1 MKKKTTLKKAL
12 PLYRQKPLSRKK
24 ALKIKKANKRPRLD
38 ANESA
43 AVREDSPLP
52 ITHHSQRTLK
62 ALDLF
67 CGAGGFSLGFQM
79 AGFDVIGGIER
90 DKWACETF
98 EFNHP
103 GATTIHRNITEV
115 SDDELKELF
124 SRKKPDIIV
133 GGPPCQ
139 GYSIA
144 NKKSGDPK
152 DPRNSL
158 FKEFLR
164 IGAALQP
171 DIMVMENVPNL
182 CAARTASKESV
193 LEIIKQSLKEQGY
206 HPYSTILHATSF
218 GVPQMRQRLFVIGSR
233 FPLSS
238 AFPTPTHHVIED
250 GDRLLF
256 DDEFLPCPSLWDA
269 ISDMP
274 PLEAGEGAEECPYS
288 TEPLTEY
295 QRTLRDGSPALFN
308 HKAMCHTKR
317 IVERF
322 KSMKCGDTINDVS
335 EHLKPRKRNSSE
347 IATVAYDQNN
357 RRMHPERQC
366 HTVPASFYANFV
378 HPFQHRNFTA
388 REGAR
393 IQSFPDWFRFLGKPT
408 VVSHKLLA
416 REERDEELHLCQY
429 NQIGNAVPPI
439 LAKAV
444 ALNIKHQL
452 EKHQNACS
460 RK

>member
-1 MKKKTTLKKAL
+1 MTQNTKQPHQLKV
-12 PLYRQKPLSRKK
+12 
-24 ALKIKKANKRPRLD
+24 LD
-38 ANESA
+38 TFA
-43 AVREDSPLP
+43 
-52 ITHHSQRTLK
+52 
-62 ALDLF
+62 
-67 CGAGGFSLGFQM
+67 GAGGFSLGFQL
-79 AGFDVIGGIER
+79 AGYHVVGGIER
-90 DKWACETF
+90 DEWACDTF
-98 EFNHP
+98 AFNHP
-103 GATTIHRNITEV
+103 GAVTIHRSITEV
-115 SDDELKELF
+115 PGDELKELF
-124 SRKKPDIIV
+124 LSNKPDIVV

-164 IGAALQP
+164 VGAALEPQV
-171 DIMVMENVPNL
+171 MVMENVPNL
-182 CAARTASKESV
+182 CAARTSSKESV
-193 LEIIKQSLKEQGY
+193 LEIIKQSLVELGY
-206 HPYSTILHATSF
+206 HAYSTILHATSF
-218 GVPQMRQRLFVIGSR
+218 GIPQMRQRLFVIGSR
-233 FPLSS
+233 FPLDSP
-238 AFPTPTHHVIED
+238 FPEPTHQVSINLEPP
-250 GDRLLF
+250 LF
-256 DDEFLPCPSLWDA
+256 YDNLLPCPTLWDA

-274 PLEAGEGAEECPYS
+274 ELEAGEGSEEARYS
-288 TEPLTEY
+288 TEPRTEY
-295 QRTLRDGSPALFN
+295 QRMLREGSPAIFN

-322 KSMKCGDTINDVS
+322 ESMKCGDTINDVAD
-335 EHLKPRKRNSSE
+335 HLKPRKRNSTE
-347 IATVAYDQNN
+347 IATDAYDQNN

-366 HTVPASFYANFV
+366 HTIPASFYANFV

-416 REERDEELHLCQY
+416 RENRDEELHLCQY
-429 NQIGNAVPPI
+429 NQIGNAVPPL

-444 ALNIKHQL
+444 ALNLKNQIERH
-452 EKHQNACS
+452 HNVRS

>member
-1 MKKKTTLKKAL
+1 MSRHQNNADDLKV
-12 PLYRQKPLSRKK
+12 
-24 ALKIKKANKRPRLD
+24 LD
-38 ANESA
+38 TFA
-43 AVREDSPLP
+43 
-52 ITHHSQRTLK
+52 
-62 ALDLF
+62 
-67 CGAGGFSLGFQM
+67 GAGGFSLGFQL
-79 AGFDVIGGIER
+79 AGYEVVGGIER

-98 EFNHP
+98 AFNHP
-103 GATTIHRNITEV
+103 SAVTIHRSITDV
-115 SDDELKELF
+115 SDDELKEFF
-124 SRKKPDIIV
+124 STKKPDIIV

-139 GYSIA
+139 GFSIA

-164 IGAALQP
+164 VGAALEPQV
-171 DIMVMENVPNL
+171 MVMENVPNL
-182 CAARTASKESV
+182 CAARTSSKESV
-193 LEIIKQSLKEQGY
+193 LEIIKKGLGDLGY
-206 HPYSTILHATSF
+206 HAYSTILHATSF

-233 FPLSS
+233 FPLTSP
-238 AFPTPTHHVIED
+238 FPEPSHHVNGHEERSLFED
-250 GDRLLF
+250 NL
-256 DDEFLPCPSLWDA
+256 LPCPTLWDA

-274 PLEAGEGAEECPYS
+274 EMEAGEGAEEAPYS
-288 TEPLTEY
+288 TEPRSDY
-295 QRTLRDGSPALFN
+295 QRMLRKGSPAVFN

-322 KSMKCGDTINDVS
+322 KSMKCGDTINDVA

-347 IATVAYDQNN
+347 IATEAYDQNN
-357 RRMHPERQC
+357 RRMHPDRQC

-429 NQIGNAVPPI
+429 NQIGNAVPP
-439 LAKAV
+439 LMAKAV
-444 ALNIKHQL
+444 ALHLKLQIERHHNVR
-452 EKHQNACS
+452 S

>member
-1 MKKKTTLKKAL
+1 MIRQAKSSKTLKV
-12 PLYRQKPLSRKK
+12 
-24 ALKIKKANKRPRLD
+24 LD
-38 ANESA
+38 TFA
-43 AVREDSPLP
+43 
-52 ITHHSQRTLK
+52 
-62 ALDLF
+62 
-67 CGAGGFSLGFQM
+67 GAGGFSLGFQL
-79 AGFDVIGGIER
+79 AGFEVVGAIER

-98 EFNHP
+98 AFNHP
-103 GATTIHRNITEV
+103 GATTLHRSITDV
-115 SDDELKELF
+115 SDEELKELF
-124 SRKKPDIIV
+124 ASEKPDIVV

-139 GYSIA
+139 GFSIA

-158 FKEFLR
+158 FREFLR
-164 IGAALQP
+164 VGAALQP
-171 DIMVMENVPNL
+171 EIMVMENVPKL
-182 CAARTASKESV
+182 SAARTASGESV
-193 LEIIKQSLKEQGY
+193 LEIIKQSLDELGY
-206 HPYSTILHATSF
+206 HAYSTILHATSF

-233 FPLSS
+233 FPLTSP
-238 AFPTPTHHVIED
+238 FPTPTHQVGQHGDQLFFD
-250 GDRLLF
+250 GALP
-256 DDEFLPCPSLWDA
+256 PCPTLWDA

-274 PLEAGEGAEECPYS
+274 PLEAGEGAEEAPYS
-288 TEPLTEY
+288 SAPNTDY
-295 QRTLRDGSPALFN
+295 QRMLRDGSTSVFN

-322 KSMKCGDTINDVS
+322 KSMKCGDTINDVP

-347 IATVAYDQNN
+347 LATEAYDQNN

-393 IQSFPDWFRFLGKPT
+393 IQSFPDWFKFLGKPT

-429 NQIGNAVPPI
+429 NQIGNAVPPL
-439 LAKAV
+439 LAQAV
-444 ALNIKHQL
+444 ALNLKQQF
-452 EKHQNACS
+452 ESHQNVCS
-460 RK
+460 RKQPRTERSAPDQISRRRVPAISG

>member
-1 MKKKTTLKKAL
+1 MTIKQKHAEDLKV
-12 PLYRQKPLSRKK
+12 
-24 ALKIKKANKRPRLD
+24 LD
-38 ANESA
+38 TFA
-43 AVREDSPLP
+43 
-52 ITHHSQRTLK
+52 
-62 ALDLF
+62 
-67 CGAGGFSLGFQM
+67 GAGGFSLGFQL
-79 AGFDVIGGIER
+79 AGYEVVGGIER

-98 EFNHP
+98 AFNHP
-103 GATTIHRNITEV
+103 GAVTIHRSITDV
-115 SDDELKELF
+115 PDDELRKLF
-124 SRKKPDIIV
+124 SAKRPDIVV

-139 GYSIA
+139 GFSIA

-164 IGAALQP
+164 VGAALEPQV
-171 DIMVMENVPNL
+171 MVMENVPNL
-182 CAARTASKESV
+182 CAARTSTKESV
-193 LEIIKQSLKEQGY
+193 LEIIKQSLGELGY
-206 HPYSTILHATSF
+206 HAYSTILHATSF
-218 GVPQMRQRLFVIGSR
+218 GIPQMRQRLFVVGSK

-238 AFPTPTHHVIED
+238 PFPEPTHQVGGNGE
-250 GDRLLF
+250 RSLF
-256 DDEFLPCPSLWDA
+256 DEHLLPCPTLWDA

-274 PLEAGEGAEECPYS
+274 ELRAGEGGEETPYS
-288 TEPLTEY
+288 TEPKTDY
-295 QRTLRDGSPALFN
+295 QRMLRQGSPAVFN

-322 KSMKCGDTINDVS
+322 QSMRCGDTINDVAD
-335 EHLKPRKRNSSE
+335 HLKPRKRNSSE
-347 IATVAYDQNN
+347 IATEAYDQNN
-357 RRMHPERQC
+357 RRMHPDRQC
-366 HTVPASFYANFV
+366 HTIPASFYANFV

-429 NQIGNAVPPI
+429 NQIGNAVPPL

-444 ALNIKHQL
+444 ALHLKPQIERHHNVRP
-452 EKHQNACS
+452 
-460 RK
+460 RKQS